1 MNSLSHHGIKG
12 QKRGVRRYQNMDG
25 SLTPAGKQH
34 YGVGVLQLLGSR
46 KDQTPAQGG
55 SSKPNLKIGLAAG
68 SKKITATMNST
79 GRMNSEGRLT
89 KWRDRRRALSYAK
102 GARERSQ
109 ALKAYDK
116 TGNASGKEAA
126 ESRMSIAGRD
136 LSGAAKA
143 SGIARLQNRTAI
155 GKYAKSAAYAAAGVG
170 ASVALANPAPL
181 ALGAASIK
189 NLWQGNRARKK
200 SNIAKEFAK
209 EHYNDESDYL
219 PENIVDIENKYYRYH
234 PNRRHA
240 KHSDLAHFGI
250 KNMKWGIRNYQN
262 KDGSLTEAGK
272 IRYSHPKA
280 DQMKRYGALA
290 RKREIYKEARRSG
303 WSKNQVRVNSKIPIY
318 EQQAHEMGKGLTGA
332 QKAAGLARSARLR
345 TILPAIGAY
354 HGVSGVVTAG
364 VIGGMVGAVAGLPLA
379 AATTAPTIAA
389 YSLLGGAS
397 INSFVKN
404 HRLSKMYRRYAREN
418 INNPSTELPSD
429 LKRYSTV
436 SDAEQ
441 KQTRKKY
448 YRMGHDDLAHFGIKN
463 MKWGQRRYQN
473 PDGSLTAEGKIRYRS
488 MTPDGSLR
496 YGSLM
501 PSGKIRPKDPRTK
514 QIKDYGSYRDY
525 ADQYHNLSRSRLTN
539 PHQKIEALKSKH
551 HFMKKANE
559 ARRGLTAA
567 EEAAGMAEAQRKN
580 KIINAFGSG
589 ISGVGGAVM
598 SATGLAGIKAATS
611 AVAIGASS
619 TALAGG
625 LPFIAAGGYMVGQ
638 YIRARRAEK
647 MYRKYAKENWN
658 DPNVEL
664 PWPLEFYGKYD
675 NKTQKKAYKDYKK
688 DPINLGRQY
697 EPDSINEPEIPKKYY
712 KKYSKRKQNTP
723 MNIPSDR
730 QWQQF
735 NHHQDMLMQQNILND
750 INRISNETTMMN
762 MHMMDPNIGF

>member
-1 MNSLSHHGIKG
+1 MDVYNNLAHFGIKNMKWGVRNYQNKDGSLTTLGRIRYGSPRGKKIKKSVDLYENFPKRQPGESDKAFQKRYNKHDTKWASSYYSLDPTEQLAADNEVRRHRLSKQRRAYKRTKKEIGRQVRESLDHDDLCHHGIKG
-12 QKRGVRRYQNMDG
+12 QKRGVRRYQNTDG

-46 KDQTPAQGG
+46 KDQAPVQGG

-143 SGIARLQNRTAI
+143 AGISRLQNRTAI
-155 GKYAKSAAYAAAGVG
+155 AKYAKSAAYAAAGVG

-189 NLWQGNRARKK
+189 NLWQGTRARKK

-240 KHSDLAHFGI
+240 KHS
-250 KNMKWGIRNYQN
+250 
-262 KDGSLTEAGK
+262 
-272 IRYSHPKA
+272 
-280 DQMKRYGALA
+280 
-290 RKREIYKEARRSG
+290 
-303 WSKNQVRVNSKIPIY
+303 
-318 EQQAHEMGKGLTGA
+318 
-332 QKAAGLARSARLR
+332 
-345 TILPAIGAY
+345 
-354 HGVSGVVTAG
+354 
-364 VIGGMVGAVAGLPLA
+364 
-379 AATTAPTIAA
+379 
-389 YSLLGGAS
+389 
-397 INSFVKN
+397 
-404 HRLSKMYRRYAREN
+404 
-418 INNPSTELPSD
+418 
-429 LKRYSTV
+429 
-436 SDAEQ
+436 
-441 KQTRKKY
+441 
-448 YRMGHDDLAHFGIKN
+448 DLAHFGIKN

-551 HFMKKANE
+551 YFMKKANE

-735 NHHQDMLMQQNILND
+735 NHHQDMLMQQNILNN

>member
-1 MNSLSHHGIKG
+1 MYNNLAHFGIKNMKWGVRNYQNKDGSLTTLGRIRYGSPHGKKIVRSVDLLENFPRQQPGESDKAFQRRYSKYEDRAWGSYYSLTPTEQLAADNEQRRRRMSKQRKTAIKYAIAGVASGAAVGAVAGPPVGIAIGSAVISGAAIAGGHENLIKAYMQNRKNYKSTKKEIGRQVRESLDHDDLCHYGIKG
-12 QKRGVRRYQNMDG
+12 QKRGVRRYQNTDG

-34 YGVGVLQLLGSR
+34 YGVGVLQLLGPH
-46 KDQTPAQGG
+46 KDQAPAQSG

-155 GKYAKSAAYAAAGVG
+155 AKYAKSAAYAAAGVG

-250 KNMKWGIRNYQN
+250 KNMKWG
-262 KDGSLTEAGK
+262 
-272 IRYSHPKA
+272 
-280 DQMKRYGALA
+280 
-290 RKREIYKEARRSG
+290 
-303 WSKNQVRVNSKIPIY
+303 
-318 EQQAHEMGKGLTGA
+318 
-332 QKAAGLARSARLR
+332 
-345 TILPAIGAY
+345 
-354 HGVSGVVTAG
+354 
-364 VIGGMVGAVAGLPLA
+364 
-379 AATTAPTIAA
+379 
-389 YSLLGGAS
+389 
-397 INSFVKN
+397 
-404 HRLSKMYRRYAREN
+404 
-418 INNPSTELPSD
+418 
-429 LKRYSTV
+429 
-436 SDAEQ
+436 
-441 KQTRKKY
+441 
-448 YRMGHDDLAHFGIKN
+448 
-463 MKWGQRRYQN
+463 QRRYQN

-488 MTPDGSLR
+488 MTPDGKLR

-501 PSGKIRPKDPRTK
+501 PSGKIRPKDPRTQ

-525 ADQYHNLSRSRLTN
+525 ADQHHNLSRSRLTN
-539 PHQKIEALKSKH
+539 PYQKIEALKNKRYY
-551 HFMKKANE
+551 MKKANK
-559 ARRGLTAA
+559 ARIGLTAA
-567 EEAAGMAEAQRKN
+567 EQAAGMAEAQRKN
-580 KIINAFGSG
+580 KIASAFTAG
-589 ISGVGGAVM
+589 ISGIGGAAITA
-598 SATGLAGIKAATS
+598 SGLAGIKAATGVA
-611 AVAIGASS
+611 AVSASS
-619 TALAGG
+619 AALAGG

>member
-1 MNSLSHHGIKG
+1 MYNNLAHFGIKNMKWGVRNYQNKDGSLTTLGRIRYGSPRGQKIKKSVDLYENFPKRQPGESDKAYLKRYNKHDANWASSYYSLDPIEQVAADNEVLRHRLSKQRRMAMKYAIAGIASGAAAGAVAGPAIGTAVGSAVIIGSANTAGRHNSIQAYMQNRRAYKRTKKEIGRQVRESLDHDDLYHHGIKG

-46 KDQTPAQGG
+46 KDQAPAQGG

-250 KNMKWGIRNYQN
+250 KNMKWGQRRYQN
-262 KDGSLTEAGK
+262 TDGSLTPAGK
-272 IRYSHPKA
+272 IRYGHPKA
-280 DQMKRYGALA
+280 QQIKRYGALA

-303 WSKNQVRVNSKIPIY
+303 WSKNQARVNSKVPYY
-318 EQQAHEMGKGLTGA
+318 EQQAHKMGKGLTGA

-345 TILPAIGAY
+345 TILPAIGTY

-364 VIGGMVGAVAGLPLA
+364 VIGGVVGAFAGLPFA
-379 AATTAPTIAA
+379 VATTAPTIAA

-441 KQTRKKY
+441 KQIRMKY
-448 YRMGHDDLAHFGIKN
+448 YRK
-463 MKWGQRRYQN
+463 
-473 PDGSLTAEGKIRYRS
+473 
-488 MTPDGSLR
+488 
-496 YGSLM
+496 
-501 PSGKIRPKDPRTK
+501 
-514 QIKDYGSYRDY
+514 
-525 ADQYHNLSRSRLTN
+525 HN
-539 PHQKIEALKSKH
+539 
-551 HFMKKANE
+551 
-559 ARRGLTAA
+559 
-567 EEAAGMAEAQRKN
+567 
-580 KIINAFGSG
+580 
-589 ISGVGGAVM
+589 
-598 SATGLAGIKAATS
+598 
-611 AVAIGASS
+611 
-619 TALAGG
+619 
-625 LPFIAAGGYMVGQ
+625 
-638 YIRARRAEK
+638 
-647 MYRKYAKENWN
+647 
-658 DPNVEL
+658 
-664 PWPLEFYGKYD
+664 
-675 NKTQKKAYKDYKK
+675 
-688 DPINLGRQY
+688 
-697 EPDSINEPEIPKKYY
+697 
-712 KKYSKRKQNTP
+712 
-723 MNIPSDR
+723 
-730 QWQQF
+730 
-735 NHHQDMLMQQNILND
+735 
-750 INRISNETTMMN
+750 
-762 MHMMDPNIGF
+762 

>member
-1 MNSLSHHGIKG
+1 MYNNLAHFGIKNMKWGVRNYQNKDGSSTKKEIGRQVRESLDHDDLCHYGIKG
-12 QKRGVRRYQNMDG
+12 QKRGVRRYQNTDG

-46 KDQTPAQGG
+46 KDQAPAQSG

-79 GRMNSEGRLT
+79 GRMNSEGHLT

-102 GARERSQ
+102 GARERSW

-116 TGNASGKEAA
+116 TGNATGKEAA

-155 GKYAKSAAYAAAGVG
+155 AKYAKSAAYAAAGVG

-240 KHSDLAHFGI
+240 KHSDL
-250 KNMKWGIRNYQN
+250 
-262 KDGSLTEAGK
+262 
-272 IRYSHPKA
+272 
-280 DQMKRYGALA
+280 
-290 RKREIYKEARRSG
+290 
-303 WSKNQVRVNSKIPIY
+303 V
-318 EQQAHEMGKGLTGA
+318 
-332 QKAAGLARSARLR
+332 
-345 TILPAIGAY
+345 
-354 HGVSGVVTAG
+354 
-364 VIGGMVGAVAGLPLA
+364 
-379 AATTAPTIAA
+379 
-389 YSLLGGAS
+389 
-397 INSFVKN
+397 
-404 HRLSKMYRRYAREN
+404 
-418 INNPSTELPSD
+418 
-429 LKRYSTV
+429 
-436 SDAEQ
+436 
-441 KQTRKKY
+441 
-448 YRMGHDDLAHFGIKN
+448 HFGIKN

-488 MTPDGSLR
+488 MTPDGKLR

-501 PSGKIRPKDPRTK
+501 PSGKMRPKDPRTQ

-525 ADQYHNLSRSRLTN
+525 ADQHHNLSRSRLTN
-539 PHQKIEALKSKH
+539 PYQKIEALKNKH
-551 HFMKKANE
+551 HFMKKANK
-559 ARRGLTAA
+559 ARIGLTAA
-567 EEAAGMAEAQRKN
+567 EQAAGMAEAQRKN
-580 KIINAFGSG
+580 KIASAFTAG
-589 ISGVGGAVM
+589 ISGIGGAAITA
-598 SATGLAGIKAATS
+598 SGLAGIKAATGVA
-611 AVAIGASS
+611 AVSASS
-619 TALAGG
+619 AALAGG

-697 EPDSINEPEIPKKYY
+697 EPDSINEPKIPKKYY
-712 KKYSKRKQNTP
+712 KKYSKRKRNVP
-723 MNIPSDR
+723 MNIPSNR
-730 QWQQF
+730 QWEQF
-735 NHHQDMLMQQNILND
+735 NHHRNMLMQQNILND
-750 INRISNETTMMN
+750 TNRISNETTMYNMN
-762 MHMMDPNIGF
+762 MLNSHMGF

>member
-1 MNSLSHHGIKG
+1 MDVYNNLAHFGIKNMKWGVRNYQNKDGSLTALGRIRYGSPRGKKIVRSVDLLENFPRQQPGESDKAFQRRYSKYEDRAWGSYYSLTPTEQLAADNEQRRRRMSKQRKTAIKYAIAGVASGAAVGAVAGPPAGIATGSAVISGAAIAGGHENLIKAYMQNRKNYKSTKKEIRRKVLEELDHGDLYHYGIKG
-12 QKRGVRRYQNMDG
+12 QKRGVRRYQNTDG

-46 KDQTPAQGG
+46 KDQTSAQGG
-55 SSKPNLKIGLAAG
+55 PSKPNLKIGLAAG

-79 GRMNSEGRLT
+79 GRMNSEGHLT

-102 GARERSQ
+102 GARERSS

-155 GKYAKSAAYAAAGVG
+155 AKYAKSAAYAAAGVG

-250 KNMKWGIRNYQN
+250 KNMKWG
-262 KDGSLTEAGK
+262 
-272 IRYSHPKA
+272 
-280 DQMKRYGALA
+280 
-290 RKREIYKEARRSG
+290 
-303 WSKNQVRVNSKIPIY
+303 
-318 EQQAHEMGKGLTGA
+318 
-332 QKAAGLARSARLR
+332 
-345 TILPAIGAY
+345 
-354 HGVSGVVTAG
+354 
-364 VIGGMVGAVAGLPLA
+364 
-379 AATTAPTIAA
+379 
-389 YSLLGGAS
+389 
-397 INSFVKN
+397 
-404 HRLSKMYRRYAREN
+404 
-418 INNPSTELPSD
+418 
-429 LKRYSTV
+429 
-436 SDAEQ
+436 
-441 KQTRKKY
+441 
-448 YRMGHDDLAHFGIKN
+448 
-463 MKWGQRRYQN
+463 QRRYQN
-473 PDGSLTAEGKIRYRS
+473 PDGSLTAEGKMRYRS

-501 PSGKIRPKDPRTK
+501 PNGKIRPKDPRTQ

-539 PHQKIEALKSKH
+539 PYQKIEALKSKH
-551 HFMKKANE
+551 HFMEKANK

-589 ISGVGGAVM
+589 ISGVGGVVM

-647 MYRKYAKENWN
+647 MYRRYAKENWN

>member
-1 MNSLSHHGIKG
+1 MDVYNNLAHFGIKNMKWGVRNYQNKDGSLTTLGRIRYGSPRGKMIKKSVDLYENFPKRQPGESDKAYLKRYNKHDAKWASSYHSLDPIEQVAADNEVLRHRINKQRKMAMKYAIAGIASGTAAGAIAGPAVGTAVGSAVVIGAANTAGRHNSIQAYMQNRKVYKRTKKEIGRQVRESLDHDDLYHYGIKG
-12 QKRGVRRYQNMDG
+12 QKRGVRRYQNTDG

-34 YGVGVLQLLGSR
+34 YGVGVLQLLGSH
-46 KDQTPAQGG
+46 KDKAPAQSG

-89 KWRDRRRALSYAK
+89 KWHDRRRALSYAK

-250 KNMKWGIRNYQN
+250 KNMKWG
-262 KDGSLTEAGK
+262 
-272 IRYSHPKA
+272 
-280 DQMKRYGALA
+280 
-290 RKREIYKEARRSG
+290 
-303 WSKNQVRVNSKIPIY
+303 
-318 EQQAHEMGKGLTGA
+318 
-332 QKAAGLARSARLR
+332 
-345 TILPAIGAY
+345 
-354 HGVSGVVTAG
+354 
-364 VIGGMVGAVAGLPLA
+364 
-379 AATTAPTIAA
+379 
-389 YSLLGGAS
+389 
-397 INSFVKN
+397 
-404 HRLSKMYRRYAREN
+404 
-418 INNPSTELPSD
+418 
-429 LKRYSTV
+429 
-436 SDAEQ
+436 
-441 KQTRKKY
+441 
-448 YRMGHDDLAHFGIKN
+448 
-463 MKWGQRRYQN
+463 QRRYQN

-488 MTPDGSLR
+488 MTPDGKLR

-501 PSGKIRPKDPRTK
+501 SSGKIRPKDPRTQ

-525 ADQYHNLSRSRLTN
+525 ADQHHNLSRSRLTN
-539 PHQKIEALKSKH
+539 PYQKIEALKNKRYY
-551 HFMKKANE
+551 MKKANK
-559 ARRGLTAA
+559 ARIGLTAA
-567 EEAAGMAEAQRKN
+567 EQAAGMAEAQRKN

>member
-1 MNSLSHHGIKG
+1 MYNNLAHFGIKNMKWGVRNYQNKDGSLTTLGRIRYGSPHGKKIVRSVDLLENFPRQQSGESDKAFQRRFSKYEDRAWGSYYSLSPTEQLAADNEQRRRRMSKQRKTAIKYAIAGMASGVAVGAVAGPSAGIATGSAVISGAAIAGGHENLIKAYMQNRKNYKSTKKEIRRKVLEELDHDDLYHYGIKG
-12 QKRGVRRYQNMDG
+12 QKRGVRRYQNTDG

-46 KDQTPAQGG
+46 KDQAPSQSG

-102 GARERSQ
+102 GARERSG

-143 SGIARLQNRTAI
+143 SGIARLQKRTAI
-155 GKYAKSAAYAAAGVG
+155 SKYAKSAVYAAAGVG
-170 ASVALANPAPL
+170 ASVALGNPTPL

-250 KNMKWGIRNYQN
+250 KNMKWG
-262 KDGSLTEAGK
+262 
-272 IRYSHPKA
+272 
-280 DQMKRYGALA
+280 
-290 RKREIYKEARRSG
+290 
-303 WSKNQVRVNSKIPIY
+303 
-318 EQQAHEMGKGLTGA
+318 
-332 QKAAGLARSARLR
+332 
-345 TILPAIGAY
+345 
-354 HGVSGVVTAG
+354 
-364 VIGGMVGAVAGLPLA
+364 
-379 AATTAPTIAA
+379 
-389 YSLLGGAS
+389 
-397 INSFVKN
+397 
-404 HRLSKMYRRYAREN
+404 
-418 INNPSTELPSD
+418 
-429 LKRYSTV
+429 
-436 SDAEQ
+436 
-441 KQTRKKY
+441 
-448 YRMGHDDLAHFGIKN
+448 
-463 MKWGQRRYQN
+463 QRRYQN
-473 PDGSLTAEGKIRYRS
+473 TDGSLTAEGKIRYRS
-488 MTPDGSLR
+488 MAPDGSLR

-525 ADQYHNLSRSRLTN
+525 ADQHHNLSRSRLTN
-539 PHQKIEALKSKH
+539 PYQKIEALKNKH
-551 HFMKKANE
+551 YFMKKANK
-559 ARRGLTAA
+559 AIRGLTAA
-567 EEAAGMAEAQRKN
+567 EQAAGMAEAQRKN
-580 KIINAFGSG
+580 KIANAFTAG
-589 ISGVGGAVM
+589 ISGIGGAAITA
-598 SATGLAGIKAATS
+598 SGLAGIKAATG
-611 AVAIGASS
+611 VAAISASS
-619 TALAGG
+619 AALAGG

-638 YIRARRAEK
+638 YIKARRAEK

-658 DPNVEL
+658 EPNVEL

-688 DPINLGRQY
+688 DSINLGRQY

-712 KKYSKRKQNTP
+712 KKYSKRKQNAP
-723 MNIPSDR
+723 INIPSNR
-730 QWQQF
+730 EWQQF

>member
-1 MNSLSHHGIKG
+1 MYNNLAHFGIKNMKWGVGNYQNKDGSLTTLGRIRYGSPRGKKIVRSVDLLENFPRQQPGESDKAFQRRYSKYEDRAWGSYYSLTPTEQLAADNEQRRRRMSKNYKSTKKEIRRKVLEELDHGDLYHYGIKG
-12 QKRGVRRYQNMDG
+12 QKRGVRRYQNTDG

-46 KDQTPAQGG
+46 KDQTSAQGG
-55 SSKPNLKIGLAAG
+55 PSKSNLKIGLAAG

-79 GRMNSEGRLT
+79 GRMNSEGHLT

-102 GARERSQ
+102 GARERSS

-155 GKYAKSAAYAAAGVG
+155 AKYAKSAAYAAAGVG

-250 KNMKWGIRNYQN
+250 KNMKWG
-262 KDGSLTEAGK
+262 
-272 IRYSHPKA
+272 
-280 DQMKRYGALA
+280 
-290 RKREIYKEARRSG
+290 
-303 WSKNQVRVNSKIPIY
+303 
-318 EQQAHEMGKGLTGA
+318 
-332 QKAAGLARSARLR
+332 
-345 TILPAIGAY
+345 
-354 HGVSGVVTAG
+354 
-364 VIGGMVGAVAGLPLA
+364 
-379 AATTAPTIAA
+379 
-389 YSLLGGAS
+389 
-397 INSFVKN
+397 
-404 HRLSKMYRRYAREN
+404 
-418 INNPSTELPSD
+418 
-429 LKRYSTV
+429 
-436 SDAEQ
+436 
-441 KQTRKKY
+441 
-448 YRMGHDDLAHFGIKN
+448 
-463 MKWGQRRYQN
+463 QRRYQN
-473 PDGSLTAEGKIRYRS
+473 PDGSLTAEGKMRYRS

-501 PSGKIRPKDPRTK
+501 PNGKIRPKDPRTQ

-539 PHQKIEALKSKH
+539 PYQKIEALKSKH
-551 HFMKKANE
+551 YFMEKANK

>member
-1 MNSLSHHGIKG
+1 MYNNLAHFGIKNMKWGVRNYQNKDGSLTTLGRIRYGSPRGKKIVRSVDLLENFPRQQPGESDKAFQRRFSKYEDRAWGSYYSLTPTEQLAADNEQRRRRMSKQRKTAIKYAIAGVASGAAVGAVAGPPVGIATGSAVISGAAIAGGHENLIKAYMQNRKNYKSTKKEIGRQVRESLDHDDLCHYGIKG
-12 QKRGVRRYQNMDG
+12 QKRGVRRYQNTDG

-34 YGVGVLQLLGSR
+34 YGVGVLQLLGPH
-46 KDQTPAQGG
+46 KDQAPAQSG

-155 GKYAKSAAYAAAGVG
+155 AKYAKSAAYAAAGVG

-250 KNMKWGIRNYQN
+250 KNMKWG
-262 KDGSLTEAGK
+262 
-272 IRYSHPKA
+272 
-280 DQMKRYGALA
+280 
-290 RKREIYKEARRSG
+290 
-303 WSKNQVRVNSKIPIY
+303 
-318 EQQAHEMGKGLTGA
+318 
-332 QKAAGLARSARLR
+332 
-345 TILPAIGAY
+345 
-354 HGVSGVVTAG
+354 
-364 VIGGMVGAVAGLPLA
+364 
-379 AATTAPTIAA
+379 
-389 YSLLGGAS
+389 
-397 INSFVKN
+397 
-404 HRLSKMYRRYAREN
+404 
-418 INNPSTELPSD
+418 
-429 LKRYSTV
+429 
-436 SDAEQ
+436 
-441 KQTRKKY
+441 
-448 YRMGHDDLAHFGIKN
+448 
-463 MKWGQRRYQN
+463 QRRYQN

-488 MTPDGSLR
+488 MTPDGKLR

-501 PSGKIRPKDPRTK
+501 PSGKIRPKDPRTQ

-525 ADQYHNLSRSRLTN
+525 ADQHHNLSRSRLTN
-539 PHQKIEALKSKH
+539 PYQKIEALKNKRYY
-551 HFMKKANE
+551 MKKANK
-559 ARRGLTAA
+559 ARIGLTAA
-567 EEAAGMAEAQRKN
+567 EQAAGMAEAQRKN
-580 KIINAFGSG
+580 KIASAFTAG
-589 ISGVGGAVM
+589 ISGIGGAAITA
-598 SATGLAGIKAATS
+598 SGLAGIKAATGVA
-611 AVAIGASS
+611 AVSASS
-619 TALAGG
+619 AALAGG

>member
-1 MNSLSHHGIKG
+1 MYNNLAHFGIKNMKWGVRNYQNKDGSLTTLGRIRYGSPRGKKIVRSVDLLENFPRQQPGESDKAFQRRYSKYEDRAWGSYYSLTPTEQLAADNEQRRRRMSKQRKTAIKYAIAGVASGAAVGAVAGPPVGIATGSAVISGAAIAGGHENLIKAYMQNRKNYKSTKKEIGRQVRESLDHDDLCHYGIKG
-12 QKRGVRRYQNMDG
+12 QKRGVRRYQNTDG

-34 YGVGVLQLLGSR
+34 YGVGVLQLLGPH
-46 KDQTPAQGG
+46 KDQAPAQSG

-155 GKYAKSAAYAAAGVG
+155 AKYAKSAAYAAAGVG

-250 KNMKWGIRNYQN
+250 KNMKWG
-262 KDGSLTEAGK
+262 
-272 IRYSHPKA
+272 
-280 DQMKRYGALA
+280 
-290 RKREIYKEARRSG
+290 
-303 WSKNQVRVNSKIPIY
+303 
-318 EQQAHEMGKGLTGA
+318 
-332 QKAAGLARSARLR
+332 
-345 TILPAIGAY
+345 
-354 HGVSGVVTAG
+354 
-364 VIGGMVGAVAGLPLA
+364 
-379 AATTAPTIAA
+379 
-389 YSLLGGAS
+389 
-397 INSFVKN
+397 
-404 HRLSKMYRRYAREN
+404 
-418 INNPSTELPSD
+418 
-429 LKRYSTV
+429 
-436 SDAEQ
+436 
-441 KQTRKKY
+441 
-448 YRMGHDDLAHFGIKN
+448 
-463 MKWGQRRYQN
+463 QRRYQN

-488 MTPDGSLR
+488 MAPDGSLR

-551 HFMKKANE
+551 HFMKKANK
-559 ARRGLTAA
+559 ARIDLTAA
-567 EEAAGMAEAQRKN
+567 EQAAGMAEAQRKN
-580 KIINAFGSG
+580 KIASAFTAG
-589 ISGVGGAVM
+589 ISGIGGAAITA
-598 SATGLAGIKAATS
+598 SGLAGIKAATGVA
-611 AVAIGASS
+611 AVSASS
-619 TALAGG
+619 AALAGG

>member
-1 MNSLSHHGIKG
+1 MYNNLAHFGIKNMKWGIRNYQNKDGSLTTLGRIRYGSPRGQKIKKSVDLYENFPKRQPGESDKAYLKRYNKHDASWASFYHSLDPIEQVAADNEVLRHRLSKQRRMAMKYAIVGIASGAAAGAVAGPAVGTAVGSAVIIGSANTAGRHNSIQAYMQNRRAYKRTKKEIGRQVRESLDHDDLYHHGIKG
-12 QKRGVRRYQNMDG
+12 QRRGVRRYQNVDG

-46 KDQTPAQGG
+46 KDQASAQGG

-250 KNMKWGIRNYQN
+250 KNMKWG
-262 KDGSLTEAGK
+262 
-272 IRYSHPKA
+272 
-280 DQMKRYGALA
+280 
-290 RKREIYKEARRSG
+290 
-303 WSKNQVRVNSKIPIY
+303 
-318 EQQAHEMGKGLTGA
+318 
-332 QKAAGLARSARLR
+332 
-345 TILPAIGAY
+345 
-354 HGVSGVVTAG
+354 
-364 VIGGMVGAVAGLPLA
+364 
-379 AATTAPTIAA
+379 
-389 YSLLGGAS
+389 
-397 INSFVKN
+397 
-404 HRLSKMYRRYAREN
+404 
-418 INNPSTELPSD
+418 
-429 LKRYSTV
+429 
-436 SDAEQ
+436 
-441 KQTRKKY
+441 
-448 YRMGHDDLAHFGIKN
+448 
-463 MKWGQRRYQN
+463 QRRYQN
-473 PDGSLTAEGKIRYRS
+473 PDGSLTVEGKIRYRS
-488 MTPDGSLR
+488 MAPDGSLR

-501 PSGKIRPKDPRTK
+501 PSGKIRPKDPRTQ

-525 ADQYHNLSRSRLTN
+525 ADQHHNLSRSRLTN
-539 PHQKIEALKSKH
+539 PYQKIEALKNKH
-551 HFMKKANE
+551 HFMKKANK
-559 ARRGLTAA
+559 ARIGLTAA
-567 EEAAGMAEAQRKN
+567 EQAAGMAEAQRKN
-580 KIINAFGSG
+580 KIASAFTAG
-589 ISGVGGAVM
+589 ISGIGGAAITA
-598 SATGLAGIKAATS
+598 SGLAGIKAATGAAAMGVSS
-611 AVAIGASS
+611 A
-619 TALAGG
+619 ALAGG

-638 YIRARRAEK
+638 YIRSRRAEK

-658 DPNVEL
+658 EPNVEL

-712 KKYSKRKQNTP
+712 KKYSKRKRNVP
-723 MNIPSDR
+723 INIPSNR
-730 QWQQF
+730 QWEQF
-735 NHHQDMLMQQNILND
+735 NNHRNMLMQQNILND
-750 INRISNETTMMN
+750 INRISNETTMYNMN
-762 MHMMDPNIGF
+762 MLNSHMGF